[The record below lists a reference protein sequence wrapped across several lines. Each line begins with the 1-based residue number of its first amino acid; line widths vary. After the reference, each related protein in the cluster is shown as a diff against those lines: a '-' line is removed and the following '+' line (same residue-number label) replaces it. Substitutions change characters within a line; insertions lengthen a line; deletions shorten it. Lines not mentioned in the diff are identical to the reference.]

1 MTLDT
6 TDPFVGSSEM
16 VARMRAFDWTR
27 TSVGAVAAWPQSL
40 RSALSICTGSALPI
54 AIYWGPDLVLFYN
67 DAWSPIPG
75 TKHPWALGRP
85 AADVWPEIWA
95 HIAPH
100 FDQVMRTGESTYL
113 EDALLPMHRHG
124 YTEECYFNYTFTGI
138 RGEGG
143 RVDGVFNA
151 VIETTY
157 RVVSERRTRLLQRLG
172 EETGRVRLI
181 PDACRAAADVLAA
194 DGGDA
199 PFCLV
204 YLVDGD
210 AAEASLA
217 AAAGLPD
224 GHALAAARMPLGR
237 HRRLAHRRGARRA
250 DRSCAWTTSRRDSD
264 TRCPAV
270 HGPSRPTRRSSRRS

>member
-27 TSVGAVAAWPQSL
+27 TSVGPVAAWPQSL
-40 RSALSICTGSALPI
+40 RSALSICTGSAFPI

-124 YTEECYFNYTFTGI
+124 YTEECYFNYTFTGDPR
-138 RGEGG
+138 RG
-143 RVDGVFNA
+143 RA
-151 VIETTY
+151 
-157 RVVSERRTRLLQRLG
+157 RRRRLQRGHRDDLPRRQRA
-172 EETGRVRLI
+172 T
-181 PDACRAAADVLAA
+181 DATV
-194 DGGDA
+194 
-199 PFCLV
+199 
-204 YLVDGD
+204 
-210 AAEASLA
+210 
-217 AAAGLPD
+217 
-224 GHALAAARMPLGR
+224 AAAR
-237 HRRLAHRRGARRA
+237 
-250 DRSCAWTTSRRDSD
+250 
-264 TRCPAV
+264 
-270 HGPSRPTRRSSRRS
+270 